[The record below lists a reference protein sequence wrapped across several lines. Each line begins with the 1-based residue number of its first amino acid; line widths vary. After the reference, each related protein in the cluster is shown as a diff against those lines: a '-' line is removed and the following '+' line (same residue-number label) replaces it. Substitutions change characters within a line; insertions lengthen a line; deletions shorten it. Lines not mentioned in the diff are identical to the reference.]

1 MSEGNRDHRR
11 AVFISGNKARV
22 GETCGR
28 GELQRR
34 EVYELRAQG
43 LGRIYV

>member
-11 AVFISGNKARV
+11 AVFISVDKARV
-22 GETCGR
+22 VEKCGR

-34 EVYELRAQG
+34 EV
-43 LGRIYV
+43 